1 MDDVEKIMSSNP
13 RIISKTKVQINLTVN
28 ISEKQKAKIE
38 RASDNCPIHSS
49 LNLKL
54 KRNVKYN

>member
-1 MDDVEKIMSSNP
+1 MSSNP
-13 RIISKTKVQINLTVN
+13 RIISETKVQINLTVN